1 MILIIANA
9 RIRGGLSG
17 GDNIYLH
24 LAEASGEHEILDM
37 MDTDFKPFL
46 FCYVWK
52 VLKSVFKALWC
63 VQRYDWVYSAS
74 DFWMDSLPAFIL
86 KLKGNRWVAG
96 FYMFA
101 PKKNLIYYYSQKP
114 IKWLID
120 KYADVVCVTHE
131 SLLKFKKPSVVVRGG
146 VDLQDAFIDDSKKI
160 YDAVFVGR
168 FHHTKGI
175 SNLMEIWDLVLKSMP
190 QARLA
195 IIGDGDDEAI
205 RLKAWAKYRPS
216 VKILGYMDKERFDIY
231 RQSKMVLYTTPLEY
245 SHFSMAPI
253 EAMAC
258 GCPLVSY
265 KLPEMVNLSQDDGV
279 LRANDTNEFEL
290 MIGLIIR
297 DYENLTTLKNSAIKY
312 AHTWDWSVRATEII
326 KQIREKL

>member
-24 LAEASGEHEILDM
+24 LAEHAGPHRIWDM
-37 MDTDFKPFL
+37 MDTDFKPFVV
-46 FCYVWK
+46 CYVWK

-63 VQRYDWVYSAS
+63 IERYEYVYSAS

-86 KLKGNRWVAG
+86 KLKGNPWVAG

-101 PKKNLIYYYSQKP
+101 PKKNKVFYYSQKP

-146 VDLQDAFIDDSKKI
+146 VDLQDAFIDDTKKI
-160 YDAVFVGR
+160 YDAIFVGR

-175 SNLMEIWDLVLKSMP
+175 SELMQIWDMVLKDNP
-190 QARLA
+190 GAKLA
-195 IIGDGDDEAI
+195 IIGDGDDETV
-205 RLKAWAKYRPS
+205 RLKAWAGYRPS
-216 VKILGYMDKERFDIY
+216 VKMFGFLDKERFDIC
-231 RQSKMVLYTTPLEY
+231 RQSKIVLYTTPLIY

-258 GCPLVSY
+258 GCPLVSF
-265 KLPEMVNLSQDDGV
+265 KLPEMANLNENDGV
-279 LRANDTNEFEL
+279 LQVDDRENFAL
-290 MIGLIIR
+290 MINLIVR
-297 DYENLTTLKNSAIKY
+297 NYENLNTLKQSAVRY
-312 AHTWDWSVRATEII
+312 AQSWDWSVRAPEII
-326 KQIREKL
+326 KQIKEKL